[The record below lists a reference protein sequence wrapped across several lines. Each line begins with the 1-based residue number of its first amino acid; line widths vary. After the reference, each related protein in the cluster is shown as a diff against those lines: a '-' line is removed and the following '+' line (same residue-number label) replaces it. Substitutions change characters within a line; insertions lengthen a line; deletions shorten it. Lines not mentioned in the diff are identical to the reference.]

1 MWAPAGHNGAVA
13 DGFWFYAIVLG
24 AAFAQVARDLALQ
37 IRDTVRESHRSIFW
51 PTILWQIFLL
61 LLSVEVFIAVAAYTS
76 EPQVRSVLNFMAFL
90 AVPVGIFIASL
101 LLEGGPEEA
110 LDPRHSFARS
120 RRVLFAIIVALP
132 AINIAHE
139 LILGEAGLDG
149 DLLFQAL
156 LIIGGTIGF
165 FVRSTKADVALAV
178 AMNVVIAAYI
188 GTMYSTVTF

>member
-1 MWAPAGHNGAVA
+1 MA

-37 IRDTVRESHRSIFW
+37 VRDTVRLGTSRIFW
-51 PTILWQIFLL
+51 PTILWQVFLL
-61 LLSVEVFIAVAAYTS
+61 LLCIEVFIAVAAYTS
-76 EPQVRSVLNFMAFL
+76 QPQDRSVLNFMAFL

-101 LLEGGPEEA
+101 LLEGGPDEA
-110 LDPRHSFARS
+110 LNPRNCFARS

-132 AINIAHE
+132 ATNIVHE

-149 DLLFQAL
+149 DLLFQVV
-156 LIIGGTIGF
+156 LIAGGAIGF
-165 FVRSTKADVALAV
+165 FVRSTRGDVILALG
-178 AMNVVIAAYI
+178 MNVVMATYI